1 MTAVLLLGKDPES
14 HFLLVRETML
24 WQGQK
29 QGKGQQTGHQNWDDD
44 DDAVWRVW
52 EQGKGKQSD
61 ACLV

>member
-1 MTAVLLLGKDPES
+1 MTAVLLPGKDPES
-14 HFLLVRETML
+14 HFLLVHEMML
-24 WQGQK
+24 WQG
-29 QGKGQQTGHQNWDDD
+29 KGQRTGHQNWDDD